1 MHVTGLITEYNP
13 FHNGHLFHLKKA
25 KETTGADYT
34 AVVMSG
40 SFVQRGAPAVFDK
53 YSRARAALLSG
64 ADLVFEMPAPFS
76 TASAREFASYAVALF
91 TALGAVDSICFGSEC
106 GKIEPILHTARLLNE
121 ESEPFKK
128 RLQDFLK
135 EGKTF
140 PEARSAALA
149 EEGAEEAKLLSSP
162 NNILGV
168 EYCQAVLRQR
178 SPLSCFT
185 IKREGNGYHDP
196 SLNGALGSA
205 LAVRQALQSGTDV
218 QALRFLLPDPSFDSV
233 CRSIPVFLDDFSGL
247 LNYRLLTEQEPER
260 YAEIRPE
267 LAARIKKLAP
277 GFASFD
283 QRIKEL
289 KSRQLTYTG
298 VSRGLIHLILGIE
311 QRQMDLFK
319 EAGFAPYARILGFRK
334 SAAPL
339 LRRIKE
345 NSSIPVISKLA
356 GAEKRLDPAGAAML
370 ACEIQSS
377 HLYQNVRC
385 EKAAS
390 GAFPGRTAVFQNE
403 YTQPVLILDQE
414 TSLLL

>member
-25 KETTGADYT
+25 RETTGADYT

-53 YSRARAALLSG
+53 YSRTRAALLSG

-106 GKIEPILHTARLLNE
+106 GEIEPILRAARLLNE
-121 ESEPFKK
+121 ESESFKK

-196 SLNGALGSA
+196 SLDGVLGSA

>member
-25 KETTGADYT
+25 RETAGADYT

-53 YSRARAALLSG
+53 YSRTRAALLSG

>member
-25 KETTGADYT
+25 RETTGADYT

-53 YSRARAALLSG
+53 YSRTRAALLSG

-106 GKIEPILHTARLLNE
+106 GEIEPILRAARLLNE
-121 ESEPFKK
+121 ESESFKK

-140 PEARSAALA
+140 PEARSSALA

-205 LAVRQALQSGTDV
+205 LAVRQALQSGTDI

-233 CRSIPVFLDDFSGL
+233 CRSIPVFLDDFSGF

-319 EAGFAPYARILGFRK
+319 EADFAPYARILGFRK

>member
-149 EEGAEEAKLLSSP
+149 EEGEEAAKLLSTP

-185 IKREGNGYHDP
+185 IKREGKGYHDP
-196 SLNGALGSA
+196 SLDGVLGSA

-334 SAAPL
+334 SVAPL

>member
-149 EEGAEEAKLLSSP
+149 EEGEEAAKLLSTP

>member
-25 KETTGADYT
+25 RETTGADYT
-34 AVVMSG
+34 AAATSG

-53 YSRARAALLSG
+53 YSRTRAALLSG

-91 TALGAVDSICFGSEC
+91 TALGAVDSICVGSEC
-106 GKIEPILHTARLLNE
+106 GEIEPILRAARLLNE
-121 ESEPFKK
+121 ESESFKK
-128 RLQDFLK
+128 TAAGFS
-135 EGKTF
+135 EGRKNL
-140 PEARSAALA
+140 PRGARSSALA

-196 SLNGALGSA
+196 SLDGVLGFA

-277 GFASFD
+277 GFCF
-283 QRIKEL
+283 L
-289 KSRQLTYTG
+289 
-298 VSRGLIHLILGIE
+298 
-311 QRQMDLFK
+311 
-319 EAGFAPYARILGFRK
+319 
-334 SAAPL
+334 
-339 LRRIKE
+339 
-345 NSSIPVISKLA
+345 
-356 GAEKRLDPAGAAML
+356 
-370 ACEIQSS
+370 
-377 HLYQNVRC
+377 
-385 EKAAS
+385 
-390 GAFPGRTAVFQNE
+390 
-403 YTQPVLILDQE
+403 
-414 TSLLL
+414 

>member
-106 GKIEPILHTARLLNE
+106 GEIEPILHTARLLNE

-149 EEGAEEAKLLSSP
+149 EEGEEAAKLLSTP

-185 IKREGNGYHDP
+185 IKREGKGYHDP
-196 SLNGALGSA
+196 SLDGVLGSA

>member
-25 KETTGADYT
+25 RESTGADYT

-53 YSRARAALLSG
+53 YSRTRAALLSG

-106 GKIEPILHTARLLNE
+106 GEIEPILRAARLLNE
-121 ESEPFKK
+121 ESESFKK

-319 EAGFAPYARILGFRK
+319 EADFAPYARILGFRK

>member
-53 YSRARAALLSG
+53 YSRTRAALLSG

-106 GKIEPILHTARLLNE
+106 GEIEPILRAARLLNE

>member
-25 KETTGADYT
+25 RETTGADYT

-53 YSRARAALLSG
+53 YSRTRAALLSG

-106 GKIEPILHTARLLNE
+106 GEIEPILRAARLLNE
-121 ESEPFKK
+121 ESESFKK

-277 GFASFD
+277 VFASFD

-319 EAGFAPYARILGFRK
+319 EADFAPYARILGFRK

>member
-25 KETTGADYT
+25 RETAGADYT

-53 YSRARAALLSG
+53 YSRTRAALLSG

-106 GKIEPILHTARLLNE
+106 GEIEPILRTARLLNE

-149 EEGAEEAKLLSSP
+149 EEGAEEAKLLSAP

-185 IKREGNGYHDP
+185 IKREGKGYHDP
-196 SLNGALGSA
+196 SLDGVLGSA

-311 QRQMDLFK
+311 QRQMALFK

>member
-25 KETTGADYT
+25 RETTGADYT

-53 YSRARAALLSG
+53 YSRTRAALLSG

-106 GKIEPILHTARLLNE
+106 GEIEPILRAARLLNE
-121 ESEPFKK
+121 ESESFKK

-345 NSSIPVISKLA
+345 NSSIPIISKLA

>member
-25 KETTGADYT
+25 RETAGADYT

-53 YSRARAALLSG
+53 YSRTRAALLSG

-185 IKREGNGYHDP
+185 IKREGNGYHDL

>member
-25 KETTGADYT
+25 KETAGADYT

-53 YSRARAALLSG
+53 YSRARAALICG
-64 ADLVFEMPAPFS
+64 ADLVLEMPAPFS

-91 TALGAVDSICFGSEC
+91 TALGAVDSICFGSES
-106 GKIEPILHTARLLNE
+106 GQIEPILQAARLLNE
-121 ESEPFKK
+121 ESEAFKN

-135 EGKTF
+135 AGKTF

-149 EEGAEEAKLLSSP
+149 AEGQEAAELLSTP

-168 EYCQAVLRQR
+168 EYCQAVLRQH
-178 SPLSCFT
+178 SPLTCFT

-196 SLNGALGSA
+196 SLKGELGSA
-205 LAVRQALQSGTDV
+205 LAVRQALQDRADIRT
-218 QALRFLLPDPSFDSV
+218 LRPLLPEPSFDTI
-233 CRSIPVFLDDFSGL
+233 CRNIPVFSDDFSEI
-247 LNYRLLTEQEPER
+247 LNYRLLTERQPER

-267 LAARIKKLAP
+267 LAARIRKLEP
-277 GFASFD
+277 GYASFD
-283 QRIKEL
+283 QRIRQL
-289 KSRQLTYTG
+289 KSRQFTYTG

-311 QRQMDLFK
+311 HGQMDWFK

-334 SAAPL
+334 RAAPL
-339 LRRIKE
+339 LRKIKE
-345 NSSIPVISKLA
+345 HSSIPVITKLA
-356 GAEKRLDPAGAAML
+356 GAEKKLDPAGAAML

-377 HLYQNVRC
+377 HLYQTVRC
-385 EKAAS
+385 EKAAA
-390 GAFPGRTAVFQNE
+390 GQFPGRSAVFQNE
-403 YTQPVLILDQE
+403 YTQPVLILD
-414 TSLLL
+414 

>member
-25 KETTGADYT
+25 RETTGADYT

-53 YSRARAALLSG
+53 YSRTRAALLSG

-106 GKIEPILHTARLLNE
+106 GEIEPILRAARLLNE
-121 ESEPFKK
+121 ESESFKK

-205 LAVRQALQSGTDV
+205 LAVRQALQSGTDI

-319 EAGFAPYARILGFRK
+319 EADFAPYARILGFRK

>member
-13 FHNGHLFHLKKA
+13 FHNGHLFHLKKVR
-25 KETTGADYT
+25 ETTGADYT

-53 YSRARAALLSG
+53 YSRTRAALLSG

-106 GKIEPILHTARLLNE
+106 GEIEPILRAARLLNE
-121 ESEPFKK
+121 ESESFKK

-140 PEARSAALA
+140 PEARSSALA

-196 SLNGALGSA
+196 SLDGVLGSA

>member
-25 KETTGADYT
+25 RETTGADYT

-53 YSRARAALLSG
+53 YSRTRAALLSG

-106 GKIEPILHTARLLNE
+106 GEIEPILRAARLLNE
-121 ESEPFKK
+121 ESESFKK

-140 PEARSAALA
+140 PEARSSALA

-345 NSSIPVISKLA
+345 NSSIPVISKQA

>member
-1 MHVTGLITEYNP
+1 
-13 FHNGHLFHLKKA
+13 
-25 KETTGADYT
+25 
-34 AVVMSG
+34 MSG

-53 YSRARAALLSG
+53 YSRTRAALLSG

-106 GKIEPILHTARLLNE
+106 GEIEPILRAARLLNE
-121 ESEPFKK
+121 ESESFKK

-140 PEARSAALA
+140 PEARSSALA

-196 SLNGALGSA
+196 SLDGVLGSA

>member
-13 FHNGHLFHLKKA
+13 FPNGHLFHLKKA
-25 KETTGADYT
+25 RETTGADYT

-53 YSRARAALLSG
+53 YSRTRAALLSG

-106 GKIEPILHTARLLNE
+106 GEIEPILRAARLLNE
-121 ESEPFKK
+121 ESESFKK

>member
-25 KETTGADYT
+25 RETTGADYT

-53 YSRARAALLSG
+53 YSRTWAALLSG

-106 GKIEPILHTARLLNE
+106 GEIEPILRAAHLLNE
-121 ESEPFKK
+121 ESEHFKK

-196 SLNGALGSA
+196 SLDGVLGSA

-218 QALRFLLPDPSFDSV
+218 QALRSLLPSPSFDSV

-311 QRQMDLFK
+311 QRQMDRFK

>member
-25 KETTGADYT
+25 RETAGADYT

-53 YSRARAALLSG
+53 YSRTRAALLSG

-106 GKIEPILHTARLLNE
+106 GEIEPILRAARLLNE

-311 QRQMDLFK
+311 QRQMALFK

>member
-25 KETTGADYT
+25 RESTGADYT

-53 YSRARAALLSG
+53 YSRTRAALLSG

-106 GKIEPILHTARLLNE
+106 GEIEPILRAARLLNE
-121 ESEPFKK
+121 ESESFKK

-168 EYCQAVLRQR
+168 EYCQAVLCQR

-345 NSSIPVISKLA
+345 NSSIPVIIKLA

>member
-25 KETTGADYT
+25 RETAGADYT

-53 YSRARAALLSG
+53 YSRTRAALLSG

-106 GKIEPILHTARLLNE
+106 GEIEPILRTARLLNE

-149 EEGAEEAKLLSSP
+149 EEGAEEAKLLSAP

-185 IKREGNGYHDP
+185 IKREGKGYHDP
-196 SLNGALGSA
+196 SLDGVLGSA

>member
-25 KETTGADYT
+25 RETTGADYT

-53 YSRARAALLSG
+53 YSRTRAALLSG

-106 GKIEPILHTARLLNE
+106 GEIEPILRAARLLNE
-121 ESEPFKK
+121 ESESFKK

-149 EEGAEEAKLLSSP
+149 EEGAEEVKLLSSP

>member
-25 KETTGADYT
+25 RESTGADYT

-53 YSRARAALLSG
+53 YSRTRAALLSG

-106 GKIEPILHTARLLNE
+106 GEIEPILRAARLLNE
-121 ESEPFKK
+121 ESESFKK

-345 NSSIPVISKLA
+345 NSSIPVIIKLA

>member
-25 KETTGADYT
+25 RETAGADYT

-53 YSRARAALLSG
+53 YSRTRAALLSG

-106 GKIEPILHTARLLNE
+106 GEIEPILRAARLLNE

-218 QALRFLLPDPSFDSV
+218 QALRFLLPNPSFDSV

>member
-25 KETTGADYT
+25 RETTGADYT

-53 YSRARAALLSG
+53 YSRTRAALLSG

-106 GKIEPILHTARLLNE
+106 GEIEPILRAARLLNE
-121 ESEPFKK
+121 ESESFKK

-149 EEGAEEAKLLSSP
+149 EEGAEEVKLLSSP

-196 SLNGALGSA
+196 SLDGVLGSA

-319 EAGFAPYARILGFRK
+319 EADFAPYARILGFRK

>member
-25 KETTGADYT
+25 RETTGADYT

-53 YSRARAALLSG
+53 YSRTRAALLSG

-76 TASAREFASYAVALF
+76 TASAKEFASYAVALF

-106 GKIEPILHTARLLNE
+106 GEIEPILRAARLLNE
-121 ESEPFKK
+121 ESESFKK

-149 EEGAEEAKLLSSP
+149 EEGTEEAKLLSSP

>member
-25 KETTGADYT
+25 RETAGADYT

-53 YSRARAALLSG
+53 YSRTRAALLSG

-106 GKIEPILHTARLLNE
+106 GEIEPILRTARLLNE

-149 EEGAEEAKLLSSP
+149 EERAEEAKLLSAP

-185 IKREGNGYHDP
+185 IKREGKGYHDP
-196 SLNGALGSA
+196 SLDGVLGSA

>member
-25 KETTGADYT
+25 RETTGADYT

-53 YSRARAALLSG
+53 YSRTQAALLSG

-106 GKIEPILHTARLLNE
+106 GEIEPILRAARLLNE
-121 ESEPFKK
+121 ESESFKK

-140 PEARSAALA
+140 PEARSSALA

>member
-25 KETTGADYT
+25 RETAGADYT

-53 YSRARAALLSG
+53 YSRTRAALLSG

-106 GKIEPILHTARLLNE
+106 GEIEPILHTARLLNE

-149 EEGAEEAKLLSSP
+149 EEGEEAAKLLSTP

-185 IKREGNGYHDP
+185 IKREGKGYHDP
-196 SLNGALGSA
+196 SLDGVLGSA

>member
-149 EEGAEEAKLLSSP
+149 EEGEEAAKLLSTP

-185 IKREGNGYHDP
+185 IKREGKGYHDP
-196 SLNGALGSA
+196 SLDGVLGSA

-339 LRRIKE
+339 LRQIKE

>member
-25 KETTGADYT
+25 KETAGADYT

-149 EEGAEEAKLLSSP
+149 EEGEEAAKLLSTP

-185 IKREGNGYHDP
+185 IKREGKGYHDP
-196 SLNGALGSA
+196 SLDGVLGSA
-205 LAVRQALQSGTDV
+205 LAVRQALQSGTDA

>member
-25 KETTGADYT
+25 RETTGADYT

-53 YSRARAALLSG
+53 YSRTRAALLSG

-106 GKIEPILHTARLLNE
+106 GEIEPILRAARLLNE
-121 ESEPFKK
+121 ESESFKK

-140 PEARSAALA
+140 PEARSSALA

-196 SLNGALGSA
+196 SLDGVLGSA

-298 VSRGLIHLILGIE
+298 VSRRLIHLILGIE

>member
-25 KETTGADYT
+25 RETTGADYT

-53 YSRARAALLSG
+53 YSRTRAALLSG

-106 GKIEPILHTARLLNE
+106 GEIEPILRAARLLNE
-121 ESEPFKK
+121 ESESFKK

-162 NNILGV
+162 NNMLGV

-196 SLNGALGSA
+196 SLDGVLGSA

-277 GFASFD
+277 GSASFD

>member
-149 EEGAEEAKLLSSP
+149 EEGEEAAKLLSTP

-185 IKREGNGYHDP
+185 IKRDGKGYHDP
-196 SLNGALGSA
+196 SLDGVLGSA

>member
-1 MHVTGLITEYNP
+1 M
-13 FHNGHLFHLKKA
+13 
-25 KETTGADYT
+25 
-34 AVVMSG
+34 
-40 SFVQRGAPAVFDK
+40 FDK
-53 YSRARAALLSG
+53 YSRTRAALLSG

-106 GKIEPILHTARLLNE
+106 GEIEPILRAARLLNE
-121 ESEPFKK
+121 ESESFKK

-196 SLNGALGSA
+196 SLDGVLGSA

>member
-25 KETTGADYT
+25 RETTGADYT

-53 YSRARAALLSG
+53 YSRTRAALLSG
-64 ADLVFEMPAPFS
+64 VDLVFEMPAPFS

-106 GKIEPILHTARLLNE
+106 GEIEPILRAARLLNE
-121 ESEPFKK
+121 ESESFKK

-149 EEGAEEAKLLSSP
+149 EEGAEEVKLLSSP

-319 EAGFAPYARILGFRK
+319 EADFAPYARILGFRK

>member
-25 KETTGADYT
+25 RETAGADYT

-53 YSRARAALLSG
+53 YSRTRAALLSG

-106 GKIEPILHTARLLNE
+106 GEIEPILHTARLLNE

-149 EEGAEEAKLLSSP
+149 EEGEEAAKLLSTP

-185 IKREGNGYHDP
+185 IKREGKGYHDP
-196 SLNGALGSA
+196 SLDGVLGSA

-390 GAFPGRTAVFQNE
+390 GAFLGRTAVFQNE